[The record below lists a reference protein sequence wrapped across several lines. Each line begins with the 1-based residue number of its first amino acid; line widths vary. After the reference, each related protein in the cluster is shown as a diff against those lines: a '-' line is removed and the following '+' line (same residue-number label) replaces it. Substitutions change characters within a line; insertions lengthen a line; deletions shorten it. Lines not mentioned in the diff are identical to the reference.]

1 MKVSE
6 LRKYWLVMASML
18 YLAYIS
24 MMWKWGL
31 HGDMT
36 YWLNWSKQIYQHGFS
51 SVYDNDCNYLPAY
64 LYFLYFH
71 TKIQGNLTDIQDNL
85 YTIKY
90 YTFIFDMLGA
100 FAAVWFVKDEIKR
113 IFFFLILLLNVAYIY
128 NTVMWAQVDAIF
140 TFFGFAAIIAAL
152 ERKTIL
158 SFLFL
163 WIALNFKLQA
173 LVFIPVVGLLLLPQV
188 LSKTGFKKALIA
200 FFTGVILQSIVLM
213 PFILKGN
220 LHQVFDVITDSVG
233 HFPYPTVGA
242 FNLWS
247 LVLPN
252 VSIEGMYKLSD
263 SLKVGFLSYQQI
275 GNLLFFI
282 MTFFA
287 VFPLM
292 KYLFRK
298 YVVRDAISF
307 QLQNVF
313 LTAALIA
320 LNFYFFNTQMHE
332 RYAHPAIISIA
343 AFTFISKKIFPFILA
358 SVAYFLNL
366 ERNCWYLNL
375 HNETYMNSFIFNP
388 KLVASLYLILIGM
401 LFYLLYAK
409 QDVETEMIEL

>member
-1 MKVSE
+1 
-6 LRKYWLVMASML
+6 ML

-113 IFFFLILLLNVAYIY
+113 IFFFLILLFNVAYIY

-158 SFLFL
+158 SILFL

-252 VSIEGMYKLSD
+252 VSIEGMYELSD

-298 YVVRDAISF
+298 YIVRDAISF

-375 HNETYMNSFIFNP
+375 HNETYMNSYIFNP

-409 QDVETEMIEL
+409 QEVKKLK